1 YQLLGNVPAG
11 GSRFVTWYYAAAP
24 LVNLEAVTASLGAA
38 GAPGALAGN
47 SQVTVTWTE
56 PSTEQA
62 ITSYV
67 IRYSSNN
74 GTSWTEVPVPTIP
87 NPLSQ
92 VVTGLVNGTT
102 YIFQVAPV
110 TAAGRGVFSNASP
123 SVTPG
128 LPANIT
134 PPTVRGGRPFVGS
147 TLSVNDP
154 NINWINNGS
163 QAMTA
168 SYQWQANNVNIPG
181 ATGTTFAVTSA
192 YLGQVIRVRAS
203 RTNEIGTTS
212 VFSSSTLGVAGAP
225 ANYPPVPTDQTLS
238 TRQGVA
244 RSVTLTGTDQEN
256 SSLTFAVT
264 IQPSNGTLSGT
275 APNLTYTPNAGFTG
289 TDFFLFRVN
298 DGAQNSS
305 DDGTITI
312 NVFPTPTQLALS
324 TVPVPGASGASM
336 TTAPA
341 VSFLDAGGNVING
354 LNDPVTVSIQSGTGG
369 TLGGTTT
376 VNAFNG
382 VATFN
387 GLTLTGLVGTNYVL
401 RFTDGSLTVDSGN
414 ITPSG
419 PGAATRLELTTAPV
433 AVTSGAAFSTQPV
446 VTIRDAAGNPVTG
459 TAAVTVAIQSGTGGV
474 LGGTTTVN
482 AVNGVATFTN
492 LSLAGVV
499 GTNYVLRFSATGLTP
514 IDTASITPSGP
525 GAATQLV
532 LTTPPAGGASG
543 TALSTQPVLTIRD
556 SAGNTVTSWPNTVT
570 VAVQSGAGGTVGG
583 STSTSFV
590 NGVATFS
597 GLTLAGSVGTSY
609 VLSFTADGLTAARS
623 SGMTV
628 TGPGVATQLAL
639 TTAPVSGASGAAFA
653 TQPVLTVLDA
663 AGNTVTSWPN
673 AVTASILSGTG
684 GTLGGTTSVTPVNG
698 VATFSGLSLAGTV
711 GTSYVL
717 RFSSGPPAIALT
729 VDTSSLTVTPGA
741 ATQLVLT
748 TAPAGSASGTALTIQ
763 PVVTIRDAQGNTVTG
778 STAAVTVAIS
788 SGTGG
793 TLGGT
798 TTVSAV
804 DGVATFS
811 GLTLAGTVGTSYV

>member
-1 YQLLGNVPAG
+1 MGRYDNYLKVVTQVRNTNAAASGSVHMWVGTQDDWVGNSDTNTKVRGSVINGVFTPVAVGSDPAQMVQITSGSEGVLFYSTTPGTNMVTGSGYGFFGTSVCDRNPSTSPVTITNDGAYGIYQLLGNIPAG
-11 GSRFVTWYYAAAP
+11 GTRFVTWYYAAGP
-24 LVNLEAVTASLGAA
+24 LVNLAAVTSNLAEAA
-38 GAPGALAGN
+38 APAALAGN

-56 PSTEQA
+56 PSTEQP

-74 GTSWTEVPVPTIP
+74 GTSWTNVPVPTVP

-110 TAAGRGVFSNASP
+110 TAAGQGVFSNSSP
-123 SVTPG
+123 SATPG

-181 ATGTTFAVTSA
+181 ATGTSFAVTSA

-212 VFSSSTLGVAGAP
+212 VFSTSTLGVAAAP

-238 TRQGVA
+238 NRQGVA

-256 SSLTFAVT
+256 ASLTFAVT
-264 IQPSNGTLSGT
+264 IQPTNGTLSGT

-289 TDFFLFRVN
+289 TDFFLFRAN
-298 DGAQNSS
+298 DGTQNSG

-324 TVPVPGASGASM
+324 TAPVPGASGAAM

-341 VSFLDAGGNVING
+341 VSFLDAGGNVISG

-382 VATFN
+382 VASFN

-419 PGAATRLELTTAPV
+419 PGAAAQLALTTAPV
-433 AVTSGAAFSTQPV
+433 AVTSGAPFSTQPV
-446 VTIRDAAGNPVTG
+446 LTIRDAAGNPVTG
-459 TAAVTVAIQSGTGGV
+459 
-474 LGGTTTVN
+474 
-482 AVNGVATFTN
+482 
-492 LSLAGVV
+492 
-499 GTNYVLRFSATGLTP
+499 
-514 IDTASITPSGP
+514 
-525 GAATQLV
+525 
-532 LTTPPAGGASG
+532 
-543 TALSTQPVLTIRD
+543 
-556 SAGNTVTSWPNTVT
+556 
-570 VAVQSGAGGTVGG
+570 
-583 STSTSFV
+583 
-590 NGVATFS
+590 
-597 GLTLAGSVGTSY
+597 
-609 VLSFTADGLTAARS
+609 
-623 SGMTV
+623 
-628 TGPGVATQLAL
+628 
-639 TTAPVSGASGAAFA
+639 
-653 TQPVLTVLDA
+653 
-663 AGNTVTSWPN
+663 
-673 AVTASILSGTG
+673 
-684 GTLGGTTSVTPVNG
+684 
-698 VATFSGLSLAGTV
+698 
-711 GTSYVL
+711 
-717 RFSSGPPAIALT
+717 
-729 VDTSSLTVTPGA
+729 
-741 ATQLVLT
+741 
-748 TAPAGSASGTALTIQ
+748 
-763 PVVTIRDAQGNTVTG
+763 
-778 STAAVTVAIS
+778 STAAVTV
-788 SGTGG
+788 
-793 TLGGT
+793 
-798 TTVSAV
+798 
-804 DGVATFS
+804 
-811 GLTLAGTVGTSYV
+811 

>member
-1 YQLLGNVPAG
+1 MVGWRYGKAVLLIAILFIAGTWFGGGVRASAGSGLSALKQLVETVVPKKAEMFIDQLRGLGPVPAAPAVPAVSAVSASFQGTPSFYVIDNGNISIGGPGNARTTNSINASGNLVQPWYKGVDGGFYKLTYSEYPLDIAFGGGSGPNWTGSTVTENPTLIDQVIDYSGFNITATLPGNGVKGYGTVVTRGKLSGTGLNGLELQHTYILDRDVSFLKVITQVRNTNATATGNVHMWIGTRDDYINVSDTNLKWKGNVVNGVFTRITSPDQPAQMVQISNATEGALFYSTTPGTNMALNSCCAFSNVFNTNPTSSVITVTNDGSYALYQLLGNVPAG

-446 VTIRDAAGNPVTG
+446 V
-459 TAAVTVAIQSGTGGV
+459 
-474 LGGTTTVN
+474 
-482 AVNGVATFTN
+482 
-492 LSLAGVV
+492 
-499 GTNYVLRFSATGLTP
+499 
-514 IDTASITPSGP
+514 
-525 GAATQLV
+525 
-532 LTTPPAGGASG
+532 
-543 TALSTQPVLTIRD
+543 
-556 SAGNTVTSWPNTVT
+556 
-570 VAVQSGAGGTVGG
+570 
-583 STSTSFV
+583 
-590 NGVATFS
+590 
-597 GLTLAGSVGTSY
+597 
-609 VLSFTADGLTAARS
+609 
-623 SGMTV
+623 
-628 TGPGVATQLAL
+628 
-639 TTAPVSGASGAAFA
+639 
-653 TQPVLTVLDA
+653 
-663 AGNTVTSWPN
+663 
-673 AVTASILSGTG
+673 
-684 GTLGGTTSVTPVNG
+684 
-698 VATFSGLSLAGTV
+698 
-711 GTSYVL
+711 
-717 RFSSGPPAIALT
+717 
-729 VDTSSLTVTPGA
+729 
-741 ATQLVLT
+741 
-748 TAPAGSASGTALTIQ
+748 
-763 PVVTIRDAQGNTVTG
+763 
-778 STAAVTVAIS
+778 
-788 SGTGG
+788 
-793 TLGGT
+793 
-798 TTVSAV
+798 
-804 DGVATFS
+804 
-811 GLTLAGTVGTSYV
+811 